1 MGNGDDTQASF
12 SRGSVDSLNSSWRYR
27 GGKQLIPLWPKEL
40 NSYRGKRRSVIPTS
54 SNGLLFFAAI
64 RRLTSSGSASYVQ
77 TLKHSVCH
85 GGNWII
91 NFGWKLIHILQ
102 VAFKSK
108 ASLFVYF
115 FKQNFVICS
124 PQLIAYRQVS
134 SCKTLWNRS
143 WQQEIK
149 MFKMKP
155 TGRHE
160 IACSI
165 LPIGQQD
172 LGTTG
177 TQT

>member
-1 MGNGDDTQASF
+1 MGNSDNMQASF
-12 SRGSVDSLNSSWRYR
+12 SRDSVSLNSSWRYR
-27 GGKQLIPLWPKEL
+27 GGKQLITLWPKQL
-40 NSYRGKRRSVIPTS
+40 NSHRDKRHSVTPKS

-64 RRLTSSGSASYVQ
+64 RRLTFSSSASYVQ
-77 TLKHSVCH
+77 PLKHSVCH
-85 GGNWII
+85 DGSWII
-91 NFGWKLIHILQ
+91 NFGWKLIHVLQ

-108 ASLFVYF
+108 ASVFVYF

-124 PQLIAYRQVS
+124 PPLVAYRQVS
-134 SCKTLWNRS
+134 SCKTLWNCS

-165 LPIGQQD
+165 LLASDSSPLDSRI
-172 LGTTG
+172 
-177 TQT
+177 